1 MNSILIAEV
10 ATGLHCS
17 TAHKTL
23 LLTIF
28 ISEGN
33 MKVQAA
39 IEERLR
45 KSIILEHLE
54 IVNES
59 HKHSGP
65 ATESHFK
72 ITAVADEFEGMSAV
86 KRHQRLYALLTE
98 HLKNGVHALA
108 LHTYTPDEWDFKN
121 AVSPSS
127 PDCVGGS
134 H

>member
-1 MNSILIAEV
+1 MLNSPYDTSSIYLFTRE
-10 ATGLHCS
+10 
-17 TAHKTL
+17 
-23 LLTIF
+23 
-28 ISEGN
+28 EN

-86 KRHQRLYALLTE
+86 KRHQRLYALLAD

-127 PDCVGGS
+127 PDCVGGG